1 MRNKKSILL
10 LLLLVVTMTIPAV
23 GQERLH
29 CSQDRHP
36 KHVTM
41 RSSRSSE
48 HTMSRRMEY
57 LGEKHQLLFLV
68 DFSDLYF
75 QDADPAALWKKV
87 FNQKNFQEPPFH
99 GSVHDYFYEQSFEQF
114 ELVFDVYYV
123 HMDKNHAEYRS
134 GDIDFYD
141 DTRSGLLLTEILDI
155 KKEEIPDWSIYD
167 WDDDGYIN
175 QIVILFAGKGQNDG
189 GDNTT
194 IWSHQ
199 WWLSSQSEAPYYRE
213 WGHPYPVSSGGKEF
227 KVDKYGIFP
236 ELTREGTYGT
246 FGSFCHE
253 YSHCLGL
260 PDFYYGTN
268 IDIVGRW
275 DIMDLGNYNEGGFCP
290 PCYSAHE
297 RMHLGWLD
305 PIELTETTTITDMES
320 ISHGKKEAY
329 LIRNDGYSNEYYI
342 VENRQQTGWDS
353 SLPGSG
359 IVIFHVDYDE
369 DIWKYGSPNTK
380 DRTMYSIIP
389 ANTQTSVSYASGW
402 AYPYQNN
409 NMLTNESTPAATL
422 IHENTDGTLFMNK
435 SLTDMTVTNGL
446 ASFQFKNNVTGIWE
460 QKVLSQPK
468 ILYDYG
474 PIYIIR
480 NAQGE
485 IKKVMKH

>member
-1 MRNKKSILL
+1 
-10 LLLLVVTMTIPAV
+10 
-23 GQERLH
+23 
-29 CSQDRHP
+29 
-36 KHVTM
+36 
-41 RSSRSSE
+41 
-48 HTMSRRMEY
+48 
-57 LGEKHQLLFLV
+57 
-68 DFSDLYF
+68 
-75 QDADPAALWKKV
+75 
-87 FNQKNFQEPPFH
+87 
-99 GSVHDYFYEQSFEQF
+99 
-114 ELVFDVYYV
+114 
-123 HMDKNHAEYRS
+123 
-134 GDIDFYD
+134 
-141 DTRSGLLLTEILDI
+141 
-155 KKEEIPDWSIYD
+155 
-167 WDDDGYIN
+167 
-175 QIVILFAGKGQNDG
+175 
-189 GDNTT
+189 
-194 IWSHQ
+194 
-199 WWLSSQSEAPYYRE
+199 
-213 WGHPYPVSSGGKEF
+213 
-227 KVDKYGIFP
+227 
-236 ELTREGTYGT
+236 
-246 FGSFCHE
+246 
-253 YSHCLGL
+253 
-260 PDFYYGTN
+260 
-268 IDIVGRW
+268 
-275 DIMDLGNYNEGGFCP
+275 
-290 PCYSAHE
+290 
-297 RMHLGWLD
+297 MHLGWLD

-359 IVIFHVDYDE
+359 IVIFHIDYDE

-422 IHENTDGTLFMNK
+422 FHENTDGTLFMNK

-460 QKVLSQPK
+460 QKVLRQPK